1 MDKKNVTIKD
11 IAHLAGVSIGT
22 VDRVLH
28 NRGRVSEE
36 ALQRVKSA
44 LEEIDYKPNLI
55 ARTLGTK
62 KNFRIAVVMPDP
74 LQDEYWN
81 QSKLGLTQA
90 AAEWM
95 QYDILVEPCI
105 FDLSDKGSFL
115 NVVDAVLNLKPD
127 GIVFAPIFHQEALS
141 FLKKCD
147 DYKIPVIVFNANLPE
162 TNPLSFIGQDLYES
176 GKLAAELIHLSQP
189 GTGTFVILHINEH
202 SSTSVHLA
210 EKQKGFE
217 DYFKIKASE
226 SNVLALNLN
235 TRDQAKFTNELETL
249 FAEPQLKGA
258 LVTTSKGVSL
268 VAKFLEQHSR
278 KDIRLIGYDLLQ
290 ENIHYLKAGI
300 ITFLINQNSKHQ
312 TFLGINH
319 LANFLFLK
327 KEPPLQKL
335 LPLEIITRE
344 NLNSYLNH

>member
-90 AAEWM
+90 AAEWV

-141 FLKKCD
+141 FLEKCD

-226 SNVLALNLN
+226 SNVLAINLSTSN
-235 TRDQAKFTNELETL
+235 QAKFTNEVATL
-249 FAEPQLKGA
+249 FAEPPLTGA
-258 LVTTSKGVSL
+258 LGTTCKL
-268 VAKFLEQHSR
+268 V
-278 KDIRLIGYDLLQ
+278 
-290 ENIHYLKAGI
+290 
-300 ITFLINQNSKHQ
+300 
-312 TFLGINH
+312 
-319 LANFLFLK
+319 
-327 KEPPLQKL
+327 
-335 LPLEIITRE
+335 
-344 NLNSYLNH
+344 